1 MSNDGATVE
10 VDGGRELAAALHG
23 VSDGLKDMT
32 ATNSKVANTV
42 APVARRLAPRLT
54 GALRDSIRGEGSPQG
69 AEVGTAI
76 AYGWP
81 VHSGVPS
88 RNIPG
93 VPFIADAWRDT
104 EPVWMAVYEDD
115 VQTLVDT
122 QVATKAN
129 H

>member
-1 MSNDGATVE
+1 MSGDGATVE

-23 VSDGLKDMT
+23 VEAGLKDLSG
-32 ATNSKVANTV
+32 TNAKVANAV

-54 GALRDSIRGEGSPQG
+54 GALQGSIHGEGSPTS
-69 AEVGTAI
+69 AEVGTPI

-81 VHSGVPS
+81 VHSGVPA
-88 RNIPG
+88 RNIAG
-93 VPFIADAWRDT
+93 VPFITEAWTRT
-104 EPVWMAVYEDD
+104 EPVWTAIYKDD